1 MIKFSRP
8 SRLCDAC
15 RHMAMGVAIWRWVS
29 PEVDTCRQMAMSV
42 AVARY
47 RRHKNLSMA
56 MASPWR
62 EGSRRVATA
71 VAKVVQQAH
80 WRTLRTTIGTIY
92 SDILHVLVLGLLC
105 SLLFTVQ
112 QFPLLELSHAHAELS
127 LYNCRRQFGGG
138 GLHYPHCLI
147 LVYVI
152 VFYATLV

>member
-47 RRHKNLSMA
+47 RRHKNLSTA

-62 EGSRRVATA
+62 EGSRRVVTA
-71 VAKVVQQAH
+71 VAKVVQQAQCCYQIVFNH
-80 WRTLRTTIGTIY
+80 GGHVVTATGAAQGSVTPVMPQFYFKSMQHSTANRTLPRPTRHKPG
-92 SDILHVLVLGLLC
+92 
-105 SLLFTVQ
+105 
-112 QFPLLELSHAHAELS
+112 
-127 LYNCRRQFGGG
+127 
-138 GLHYPHCLI
+138 
-147 LVYVI
+147 
-152 VFYATLV
+152 